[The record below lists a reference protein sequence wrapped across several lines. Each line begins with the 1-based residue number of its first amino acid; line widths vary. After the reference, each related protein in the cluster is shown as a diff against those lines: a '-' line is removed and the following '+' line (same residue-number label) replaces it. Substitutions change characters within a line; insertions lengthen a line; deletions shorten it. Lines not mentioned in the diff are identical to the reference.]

1 VRRPTAAELEGIE
14 IRALLDLC
22 RANPREVSRTRVGSA
37 LAVVLPDVPPI
48 LGHRVVGLGVESPA
62 SPLELDSLLD
72 WMTARDPEFAV
83 ALAPASRPARLFEM
97 LIARGFVP
105 GYAWSKLHRDAT
117 APVPDMKSDVEVR
130 VAAGAGDADAFAELV
145 STSFGV
151 GERFAPL
158 ARSIVGRAGW
168 HVVLAWDGPR
178 AVGCGVLFSRG
189 DLGWLGF
196 GATASSHQ
204 RQGVHG
210 GVIRERLRIARQLGL
225 TTLAVETGVREAGR
239 PDASLRNLEGVG
251 FREAYV
257 RANLLSAKL
266 HEWSVTLRSAG

>member
-1 VRRPTAAELEGIE
+1 VPRPTAAELEGIE

-48 LGHRVVGLGVESPA
+48 LGHRVLGLGVESPA
-62 SPLELDSLLD
+62 STHEIDTLLD

-83 ALAPASRPARLFEM
+83 ALAPAARPGRLFEM
-97 LIARGFVP
+97 LIARGLVP

-117 APVPDMKSDVEVR
+117 APLPDVESDVDVR
-130 VAAGAGDADAFAELV
+130 VAEGVDEADAFAELV
-145 STSFGV
+145 STTFGV

-158 ARSIVGRAGW
+158 ARAMVGREGW

-178 AVGCGVLFSRG
+178 AVGCGVLFTRG

-196 GATASSHQ
+196 GATASSH
-204 RQGVHG
+204 RGQGVHG
-210 GVIRERLRIARQLGL
+210 GVIRERLRVAQALGV
-225 TTLAVETGVREAGR
+225 TTLTVETGVREAGR
-239 PDASLRNLEGVG
+239 PDASLRNLERIG

-257 RANLLSAKL
+257 RANLLSPKL
-266 HEWSVTLRSAG
+266 HERSVTLRSAG